1 MESRHRLPP
10 AGRAVC
16 AVADSAHRTDTSG
29 RRRYKRSVHSPSLR
43 ATPPTGDDPSLQDG
57 AAVAQQLGCD
67 SSQGLPAAEAGHR
80 LAADG
85 PNQLHAAA
93 APAAWRRALA
103 PLAEPLSLLLA
114 GAAALSLLLW
124 WLQGA
129 AGVPVDSLVI
139 AAVLVLN
146 TGIGLWQQ
154 ARADQAVA
162 ALARLSAAQASVRRG
177 GQLLRVPATSLVRGD
192 LLVLAEGD
200 AVAADA
206 RLLRASSL
214 GLLEAALTGESTVVA
229 KHSATLPAARALAD
243 RCNMV
248 WQGTAVV
255 QGHGLA
261 VVTATGMATAMG
273 DIARLLGDTVPPP
286 TPLQVEVA
294 RLGRWLGWGA
304 LAVAG
309 AVVAAVAALS
319 PPASFAD
326 ALPMLLLGVSL
337 AVAAVPEGLAAIVTV
352 LLALGVQRM
361 ARHQAVVKQ
370 LAAVETLGCASV
382 IATDK
387 TGTLTRG
394 EMTVLRLATASGQ
407 ARCSGTGYGPGGQV
421 LQPATPDQPLADGP
435 LADEVAALLG
445 CAVLACNA
453 SVHRSAQGAWLAQGD
468 PTEAALV
475 VADAK
480 LGHHRWPA
488 QRHSRF
494 GELAFSAERQRM
506 ATLVRDHQ
514 RADTAMLVCKGAPA
528 VVLARCSHRWVG
540 SALQPLDDAERHR
553 LVAEVA
559 ALSAQALRT
568 LAVASRDL
576 TAAEAAAPATDALE
590 QGLAWRGV
598 LGLLDPPRP
607 EAAAAIT
614 QAQQA
619 GIRVVMI
626 TGDHPATALRIATDL
641 GLVAEG
647 ATALTGPQIGALD
660 DAALA
665 AASAGTSVYARVAP
679 AQKLRLVR
687 ALQQGGAVVAMTG
700 DGVND
705 APALRAADI
714 GVAMGLAGTEVSRQ
728 AARMVLADDNLATL
742 VHAVRE
748 GRGVFDNLR
757 KTLHYLLSSNLG
769 EVIVVL
775 GGVLGAGLLGLGT
788 PGGALVLPLLAT
800 QVLWINLITDSGPA
814 LALGVEPV
822 DPAVMQR
829 PPRPRQARL
838 IDAPLAWAVLRGG
851 LLMALLTLLTLDACL
866 PGGLIAGSGSIDLA
880 RTAAFT
886 TLVLSQ
892 LFNAL
897 ACRSATASA
906 LQGGFSNNR
915 WLWGALGLGAVLQVA
930 VVHLPWLNQAFGTVP
945 MAPAQWALCGAM
957 ASGTLWGSELR
968 KWWGRR
974 RPRA

>member
-1 MESRHRLPP
+1 M
-10 AGRAVC
+10 
-16 AVADSAHRTDTSG
+16 AHR
-29 RRRYKRSVHSPSLR
+29 
-43 ATPPTGDDPSLQDG
+43 
-57 AAVAQQLGCD
+57 LGCD
-67 SSQGLPAAEAGHR
+67 PAHGLGRTEAASR

-85 PNQLHAAA
+85 PNQLHTAA
-93 APAAWRRALA
+93 APPAWRRALA
-103 PLAEPLSLLLA
+103 PLAEPLSLLLT
-114 GAAALSLLLW
+114 GAAALSLAVW

-129 AGVPVDSLVI
+129 IGAPVDSLVI
-139 AAVLVLN
+139 AAVVVLN
-146 TGIGLWQQ
+146 TGISAWQQ

-162 ALARLSAAQASVRRG
+162 ALARLSAATASVRRN
-177 GQLLRVPATSLVRGD
+177 GQLLRVPAASLVRGD

-214 GLLEAALTGESTVVA
+214 GLLESALTGESAVVA
-229 KHSATLPAARALAD
+229 KHSDTLPAARALAD
-243 RCNMV
+243 RSNMV
-248 WQGTAVV
+248 WQGTAVA

-261 VVTATGMATAMG
+261 VVTATGMATGMG
-273 DIARLLGDTVPPP
+273 AIARLLDDTVPPA
-286 TPLQVEVA
+286 TPLQAEVA

-304 LAVAG
+304 AAVAL
-309 AVVAAVAALS
+309 VTVAAVALLAMPRSL
-319 PPASFAD
+319 AD
-326 ALPMLLLGVSL
+326 ALPLLLLGVSL
-337 AVAAVPEGLAAIVTV
+337 AVAAVPEGLAAIVSV
-352 LLALGVQRM
+352 VLALGVQRM
-361 ARHQAVVKQ
+361 ARHHAVVRQ

-394 EMTVLRLATASGQ
+394 EMTVVRLATASGQ

-421 LQPATPDQPLADGP
+421 LLPATTDLPLPASP
-435 LADEVAALLG
+435 QADEAAALLG
-445 CAVLACNA
+445 CAALASNA
-453 SVHRSAQGAWLAQGD
+453 SVHQDKHGAWVAQGD
-468 PTEAALV
+468 PTEAALG

-480 LGHHRWPA
+480 LGDRRWPA
-488 QRHSRF
+488 QRHTRF

-514 RADTAMLVCKGAPA
+514 RADAPMLVCKGAPA
-528 VVLARCSHRWVG
+528 VVLARCTQRWVG
-540 SALQPLDDAERHR
+540 TALQALDAAQRDQ
-553 LVAEVA
+553 LLAEVA
-559 ALSAQALRT
+559 TLSGQALRT

-576 TAAEAAAPATDALE
+576 TAAEAAAAPSDALE

-598 LGLLDPPRP
+598 LGLMDPPRP
-607 EAAAAIT
+607 EAAAAIA

-619 GIRVVMI
+619 GIRLVMI
-626 TGDHPATALRIATDL
+626 TGDHPATALRIAADL
-641 GLVAEG
+641 GLAAAG
-647 ATALTGPQIGALD
+647 ASALVGPQISALD

-665 AASAGTSVYARVAP
+665 TAAQSSSVFARVAP
-679 AQKLRLVR
+679 SQKLRLVR

-728 AARMVLADDNLATL
+728 AARMVLTDDNLATL
-742 VHAVRE
+742 VQAVRE

-769 EVIVVL
+769 EVLVVL
-775 GGVLGAGLLGLGT
+775 GGVLGAGLLGLGV
-788 PGGALVLPLLAT
+788 PGGAVVLPLLAT
-800 QVLWINLITDSGPA
+800 QVLWINLVTDSGPA

-838 IDAPLAWAVLRGG
+838 VDAPLTWAVLRGG
-851 LLMALLTLLTLDACL
+851 LLMAALTLLTLDAFL
-866 PGGLIAGSGSIDLA
+866 PGGLLPGSGSIDLA
-880 RTAAFT
+880 RTAAFS
-886 TLVLSQ
+886 TLVLGQ

-906 LQGGFSNNR
+906 LTGGFGNP
-915 WLWGALGLGAVLQVA
+915 WLGASIALGAALQVA
-930 VVHLPWLNQAFGTVP
+930 VVHLPLLNQAFGTVP
-945 MAPAQWALCGAM
+945 MSPAQWAGCVAM
-957 ASGTLWGSELR
+957 ASGMLWGSELR
-968 KWWGRR
+968 KWLVRQ
-974 RPRA
+974 RAARSS

>member
-1 MESRHRLPP
+1 MPRQTAP
-10 AGRAVC
+10 AS
-16 AVADSAHRTDTSG
+16 AD
-29 RRRYKRSVHSPSLR
+29 P
-43 ATPPTGDDPSLQDG
+43 TPLTDPSLQDA
-57 AAVAQQLGCD
+57 AAVARQLGCD
-67 SSQGLPAAEAGHR
+67 TSQGLGTADAAQR

-85 PNQLHAAA
+85 ANQLHQA
-93 APAAWRRALA
+93 APTAAWRRALA

-114 GAAALSLLLW
+114 GAAAVSLGVW

-129 AGVPVDSLVI
+129 TGVPVDSLVI

-146 TGIGLWQQ
+146 TGIGVWQQ

-162 ALARLSAAQASVRRG
+162 ALAQLSAATASVRRG
-177 GQLLRVPATSLVRGD
+177 GQLLRVPAASLVRGD

-229 KHSATLPAARALAD
+229 KHGARLPAAVALAD
-243 RCNMV
+243 RSNMV
-248 WQGTAVV
+248 WQGTAVA

-261 VVTATGMATAMG
+261 IVTATGMATAMG
-273 DIARLLGDTVPPP
+273 AIARLLADTAPPP

-294 RLGRWLGWGA
+294 RLGRWLGWAA
-304 LAVAG
+304 LGVAG
-309 AVVAAVAALS
+309 LVVGTVALVA
-319 PPASFAD
+319 PPASLAD
-326 ALPMLLLGVSL
+326 ALPLLLLGVSL

-361 ARHQAVVKQ
+361 ARHRAVVKQ

-394 EMTVLRLATASGQ
+394 EMTLLRLATASGE

-421 LQPATPDQPLADGP
+421 LLPDPPDQPLPDGP
-435 LADEVAALLG
+435 LADDVAALLG

-453 SVHRSAQGAWLAQGD
+453 SVHRSAAGAWLAQGD

-480 LGHHRWPA
+480 LGARRWPA

-506 ATLVRDHQ
+506 ATLVHDHT
-514 RADTAMLVCKGAPA
+514 RADTAVLVCKGAPA

-540 SALQPLDDAERHR
+540 AALQPLDDTTRTR
-553 LVAEVA
+553 LLADVDD
-559 ALSAQALRT
+559 LSAQALRT

-576 TAAEAAAPATDALE
+576 TAAEAAAPPTDALE
-590 QGLAWRGV
+590 QGLAWRGL
-598 LGLLDPPRP
+598 LGLMDPPRP
-607 EAAAAIT
+607 EAAAAIA

-641 GLVAEG
+641 GLVPPG
-647 ATALTGPQIGALD
+647 AAALTGPQISALD

-665 AASAGTSVYARVAP
+665 AASAGIGVYARVAP
-679 AQKLRLVR
+679 AQKLRLVQ
-687 ALQQGGAVVAMTG
+687 ALQTGGAVVAMTG

-769 EVIVVL
+769 EVLVVL

-822 DPAVMQR
+822 DPAVMR
-829 PPRPRQARL
+829 HPPRPRQARL
-838 IDAPLAWAVLRGG
+838 VDAPLAWAVLRGG
-851 LLMALLTLLTLDACL
+851 LLMAALTLLTLDACL
-866 PGGLIAGSGSIDLA
+866 PGGLIAGSGSIELA

-906 LQGGFSNNR
+906 LRGGLGNNR
-915 WLWGALGLGAVLQVA
+915 WLWASLALGGVLQVA

-945 MAPAQWALCGAM
+945 MAPAQWALCLAM

-974 RPRA
+974 RPGR